1 LVRRGQRQLTP
12 SLETRLEAGDV
23 VVLFGSPDDLQRAER
38 VLFG

>member
-12 SLETRLEAGDV
+12 SHETRLEVGDV